1 MSTVVSAT
9 GTRTP
14 VGPYTLPDVAPR
26 TPSRLTAD
34 TTRIGSIDII
44 RGAVMVLMAIDHVRV
59 FSGVPAGGPT
69 PGVFFTRWVTHFCA
83 PAFIFLAGTSAFL
96 YGEKVRDRGA
106 LARFLLTRGAW
117 LVLLELT
124 VLRFAWTFNFD
135 YAHYALAGVIWV
147 IGWCMIFMA
156 ALVYL
161 PVAAIGAIGVSII
174 ALHNVTDFYAF
185 ELTRAASASPLSWL
199 WQILYFGG
207 DIALSAGGEN
217 GPQLAVLYSIIPWI
231 GVMAAGYAFGKVIRL
246 DAARRRRACLA
257 LGGGAIAAFL
267 VLRGFNLYGD
277 PRPWG
282 DAARRAAAQ
291 KLAAHEAAARG
302 AQAASDRPP
311 AAPPAAAQP
320 NASGGRPTAPP
331 QPSGAAA
338 PRRVPPRTPAL
349 LQFLGTN
356 KYPASLL
363 FLLMSLGPTILLI
376 PLLERARGAVPR
388 ILTVFGRVPF
398 FYYVLHIPLIHL
410 IFVALSIARFGRVIP
425 WMTANHPMFVP
436 PPPPGYTYSL
446 TALYAITLCVV
457 TILYFP
463 CRWFAGLKARRT
475 DRWLSYL

>member
-1 MSTVVSAT
+1 MSTVASPT

-14 VGPYTLPDVAPR
+14 VGPYTLPDAAPR
-26 TPSRLTAD
+26 RSSQLAAAGS
-34 TTRIGSIDII
+34 RIGSIDII

-96 YGEKVRDRGA
+96 YGEKIRDRGA

-147 IGWCMIFMA
+147 IGWCMMLMA
-156 ALVYL
+156 ALVFL
-161 PVAAIGAIGVSII
+161 PVAAIGAIGVAII
-174 ALHNVTDFYAF
+174 ALHNVTDFYTSQLAH
-185 ELTRAASASPLSWL
+185 AASASSLSWL
-199 WQILYFGG
+199 WQTLYFGG
-207 DIALSAGGEN
+207 NIALSARGED

-231 GVMAAGYAFGKVIRL
+231 GVMAAGYAFGRVMRL
-246 DAARRRRACLA
+246 DAARRRRVCFA
-257 LGGGAIAAFL
+257 LGSGAIVAFL

-291 KLAAHEAAARG
+291 KLAA
-302 AQAASDRPP
+302 QQ
-311 AAPPAAAQP
+311 AAAQP
-320 NASGGRPTAPP
+320 NVSAGQPTTAAQPP
-331 QPSGAAA
+331 ARAT
-338 PRRVPPRTPAL
+338 PRRVPPRTPDL

-363 FLLMSLGPTILLI
+363 FLLMTLGPTILLV
-376 PLLERARGAVPR
+376 PLLERSRGPVARV
-388 ILTVFGRVPF
+388 LTVFGRVPF

-410 IFVALSIARFGRVIP
+410 IFVLLSIVRFGTVIP
-425 WMTANHPMFVP
+425 WMTTNHPMFVP

-446 TALYAITLCVV
+446 TALYTITLLVV
-457 TILYFP
+457 TALYFP

>member
-1 MSTVVSAT
+1 MSTVVSPA

-14 VGPYTLPDVAPR
+14 GGRYTVPDIAPHVSNK
-26 TPSRLTAD
+26 PAAAD
-34 TTRIGSIDII
+34 SSRIGSIDII

-96 YGEKVRDRGA
+96 YGEKVRDRGT

-147 IGWCMIFMA
+147 IGWCMILMA

-161 PVAAIGAIGVSII
+161 PVAVIGGIGVAII
-174 ALHNVTDFYAF
+174 ALHNVTDISTFQLA
-185 ELTRAASASPLSWL
+185 RAASASSLSWL

-207 DIALSAGGEN
+207 NIALSAGGED

-231 GVMAAGYAFGKVIRL
+231 GVMAAGYAFGRVMRFEP
-246 DAARRRRACLA
+246 ARRRRICFA
-257 LGGGAIAAFL
+257 LGVGAGAAFL

-282 DAARRAAAQ
+282 DAARRAAA
-291 KLAAHEAAARG
+291 RG
-302 AQAASDRPP
+302 LSSPP
-311 AAPPAAAQP
+311 AF
-320 NASGGRPTAPP
+320 
-331 QPSGAAA
+331 
-338 PRRVPPRTPAL
+338 
-349 LQFLGTN
+349 LQFLATN

-363 FLLMSLGPTILLI
+363 FLLMTLGPTILLI
-376 PLLERARGAVPR
+376 PLLERARGPVAR
-388 ILTVFGRVPF
+388 ALTVFGRVPF
-398 FYYVLHIPLIHL
+398 FYYVLHIPLIHF
-410 IFVALSIARFGRVIP
+410 IFVALSVARFGTIIP
-425 WMTANHPMFVP
+425 WMTTNHPMFVP

-446 TALYAITLCVV
+446 GALYAITVLVV

-463 CRWFAGLKARRT
+463 CRWFAALKARRSE
-475 DRWLSYL
+475 RWLSYL